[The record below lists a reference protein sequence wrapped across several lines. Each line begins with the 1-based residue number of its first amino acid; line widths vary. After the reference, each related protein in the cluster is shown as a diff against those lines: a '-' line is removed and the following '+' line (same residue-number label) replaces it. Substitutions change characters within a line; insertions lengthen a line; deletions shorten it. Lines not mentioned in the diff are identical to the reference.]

1 MMAEAKK
8 ILFIC
13 TGNSIRSQMA
23 EGFMKALGG
32 EDWNVQSAGVLP
44 SYVHPL
50 AVRVMMEIGIDI
62 SDQKSKS
69 VDKFVNEAFDIIITL
84 CDNAAASCPTFPGQG
99 KRLHWPIED
108 PVGAMGSTEER
119 LVLFRKARDQIKKKI
134 EDFLK
139 SESK

>member
-32 EDWNVQSAGVLP
+32 EGWIVQSAGVLP

-69 VDKFVNEAFDIIITL
+69 VDPFVDEAFNTIITL
-84 CDNAAASCPTFPGQG
+84 CDHAAASCPTFPGQA
-99 KRLHWPIED
+99 KRLHWPIDD
-108 PVGAMGSTEER
+108 PIGATGTMEER
-119 LVLFRKARDQIKKKI
+119 LVLFRKARDEIKKRI
-134 EDFLK
+134 EDFLTGF
-139 SESK
+139 

>member
-8 ILFIC
+8 VLFIC

-32 EDWNVQSAGVLP
+32 EGWIVRSAGVLP

-69 VDKFVNEAFDIIITL
+69 VDPFVNEAFDTIITL
-84 CDNAAASCPTFPGQG
+84 CDHAAASCPTFPGQR

-108 PVGAMGSTEER
+108 PVGAMGPTEER
-119 LVLFRKARDQIKKKI
+119 LVLFRKTRDEIKKRI
-134 EDFLK
+134 EDFLTGF
-139 SESK
+139 

>member
-1 MMAEAKK
+1 MAEAKK

-23 EGFMKALGG
+23 EGLMKALGG
-32 EDWNVQSAGVLP
+32 EGWIVQSAGMLP
-44 SYVHPL
+44 SFVHPL

-69 VDKFVNEAFDIIITL
+69 ADKFVNEAFDIIITL
-84 CDNAAASCPTFPGQG
+84 CDHAAASCPTFPGQG

-108 PVGAMGSTEER
+108 PVGATGPTEER
-119 LVLFRKARDQIKKKI
+119 LVLFRKARDEIKKRI
-134 EDFLK
+134 EAFLK

>member
-8 ILFIC
+8 VLFIC

-32 EDWNVQSAGVLP
+32 GKWIVRSAGVLP
-44 SYVHPL
+44 SFVHPL
-50 AVRVMMEIGIDI
+50 AVRVMMEVEIDI

-69 VDKFVNEAFDIIITL
+69 VDKFVNEAFDVIITL
-84 CDNAAASCPTFPGQG
+84 CDHAAASCPTFPGQG

-108 PVGAMGSTEER
+108 PVGAVGSTEER
-119 LVLFRKARDQIKKKI
+119 LVLFRKARDEIKKRI
-134 EDFLK
+134 EDFVK
-139 SESK
+139 SESP

>member
-1 MMAEAKK
+1 MMAEANK

-23 EGFMKALGG
+23 EGFMKAPGG
-32 EDWNVQSAGVLP
+32 GKWIVGSAGVLP
-44 SYVHPL
+44 SFVHPL

-84 CDNAAASCPTFPGQG
+84 CDHAAASCPTFSGQA
-99 KRLHWPIED
+99 KRLHWPIDD
-108 PVGAMGSTEER
+108 PVGAVGSIEER
-119 LVLFRKARDQIKKKI
+119 LVLFRKARDEIKTRI
-134 EDFLK
+134 EEFLK
-139 SESK
+139 SESR